1 MYICSEVG
9 DRRNNTLLNS
19 TAEQRRYSQNNN
31 CIMLQNS
38 TGNIFQVIFTLE
50 AAVIII
56 GNTFTIFIF
65 WTQGFHL
72 KRTCFLLINLA
83 VADLLVGITE
93 PIILGTERIAK
104 NARNTTDGKEGV
116 DIKGFVNPS
125 IAFQVLGSST
135 STIFLALISLERVHA
150 VLRPLRHRVT
160 TARVYICSIVI
171 VWTVGICM
179 AGITFLPI
187 YHTDKARR
195 YGSVIIHSFLF
206 ICVLVICVSYLTI
219 RTRLRSTTPEI
230 EVHKYKSTE
239 QNLRLSR
246 TFFIVA
252 AVSLVFWMP
261 AIIVYSIRQFCKRC
275 VSPTVEMFVKVLH
288 LANSMV
294 NPFVYSFR
302 MPIFNSQRWK
312 GSRQITKSLGDIS
325 SLCFEYVSDVS
336 RSYFA
341 GACLRR
347 VVAAPSSRN
356 KHSSLHLQH
365 RWLLTIYHTKYIIQK

>member
-1 MYICSEVG
+1 M
-9 DRRNNTLLNS
+9 LNP
-19 TAEQRRYSQNNN
+19 
-31 CIMLQNS
+31 
-38 TGNIFQVIFTLE
+38 TGNIFFVISALE

-83 VADLLVGITE
+83 VADLLVGIAE
-93 PIILGTERIAK
+93 PIILGTERRAK
-104 NARNTTDGKEGV
+104 NARNTTDGKEEV
-116 DIKGFVNPS
+116 V

-135 STIFLALISLERVHA
+135 SVLGSSTSVIFLALISLERVHA
-150 VLRPLRHRVT
+150 VLRPLRHRAT
-160 TARVYICSIVI
+160 STRVYIYSIVI
-171 VWTVGICM
+171 VWTAGICM
-179 AGITFLPI
+179 IGITFLPI
-187 YHTDKARR
+187 YPTDKVRV
-195 YGSVIIHSFLF
+195 YGIVIIHSFLF
-206 ICVLVICVSYLTI
+206 ICVLVICACYLAI

-230 EVHKYKSTE
+230 LDVHNRKSTE

-302 MPIFNSQRWK
+302 MPIFKDALKKCWRK
-312 GSRQITKSLGDIS
+312 RRQNIKIRAIPGNGHNAQIETRL
-325 SLCFEYVSDVS
+325 
-336 RSYFA
+336 
-341 GACLRR
+341 
-347 VVAAPSSRN
+347 
-356 KHSSLHLQH
+356 
-365 RWLLTIYHTKYIIQK
+365 